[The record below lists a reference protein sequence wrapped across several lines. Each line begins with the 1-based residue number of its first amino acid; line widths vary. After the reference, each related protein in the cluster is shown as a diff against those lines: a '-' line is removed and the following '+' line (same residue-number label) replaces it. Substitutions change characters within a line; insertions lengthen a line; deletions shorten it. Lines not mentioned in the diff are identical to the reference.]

1 VSHALELEKHADR
14 HKTEVKRN
22 QAVFD
27 VKVQD
32 ELLRMKH
39 THEQEINKLL
49 RENERLQ
56 KIIARYGGGHLSAR
70 VLSDEDTARSGTG
83 MFGPGRT
90 VSSTMA
96 DINRA
101 PSPLQTPMPLSS
113 LSTASPAN
121 SKLNWGALNESLA
134 AQEEINSNN
143 AFNGGRSG
151 YSSPSRSVRSLR
163 SSGTNHFSQS
173 PRSPHTQR
181 VISALTGEDPPSTF
195 TLDEALATRGKPGI
209 RVADT
214 TKRVETYLGQLQD
227 YLEVSDPF
235 E

>member
-22 QAVFD
+22 QAVVD

-70 VLSDEDTARSGTG
+70 VLSDEDTARSGTS

-101 PSPLQTPMPLSS
+101 PSPLTTMMMHLNRANGWPTNAVPVEISRVTTLGYCSYGKTVCS
-113 LSTASPAN
+113 HVPGASCTQ
-121 SKLNWGALNESLA
+121 LW
-134 AQEEINSNN
+134 
-143 AFNGGRSG
+143 NGS
-151 YSSPSRSVRSLR
+151 
-163 SSGTNHFSQS
+163 
-173 PRSPHTQR
+173 
-181 VISALTGEDPPSTF
+181 
-195 TLDEALATRGKPGI
+195 
-209 RVADT
+209 
-214 TKRVETYLGQLQD
+214 
-227 YLEVSDPF
+227 
-235 E
+235 